1 MYCNS
6 TLSIGWAAGLGDL
19 NYTLKGRKK
28 MSLVL
33 DDIKKAVI
41 RSQHCQRN
49 FDLAQT
55 MPQEDVDL
63 LVYSAANCPSKQNI
77 SFYNLHVITDYET
90 ISRIHDVSAG
100 ATAVSKDTGERQIVT
115 NSQVLANVLFVFERK
130 TRAQMSDRLDNND
143 EKHDHDLDSM
153 FDLDEA
159 QDLKLFE
166 RDQDTAIGIAAGY
179 LNIVASMMGYSTGCC
194 QCFDSDAIEEILGL
208 EGKPALLMG
217 IGFKDATRNRRE
229 HPLDSNLVFSI
240 KKKEDI
246 DVRVIA

>member
-1 MYCNS
+1 
-6 TLSIGWAAGLGDL
+6 
-19 NYTLKGRKK
+19 

-49 FDLAQT
+49 FDLGKT

-77 SFYNLHVITDYET
+77 AFYNLHVITDSET
-90 ISRIHDVSAG
+90 ISKIHDVSQG
-100 ATAVSKDTGERQIVT
+100 ATAVSKDTGEQQIVT
-115 NSQVLANVLFVFERK
+115 NSQVLANVLFVFEKKKRN
-130 TRAQMSDRLDNND
+130 QMSDKLAIND
-143 EKHDHDLDSM
+143 AKHEHDLDSM

-159 QDLKLFE
+159 EDKKLFL

-179 LNIVASMMGYSTGCC
+179 LNIVASMMGYETGCC
-194 QCFDSDAIEEILGL
+194 QCFDLEAVTTILGL
-208 EGKPALLMG
+208 EGEPTLLMG
-217 IGFKDATRNRRE
+217 IGYKDATRNRRE
-229 HPLDSNLVFSI
+229 HPLDSDLVFSI

-246 DVRVIA
+246 AVSVIA

>member
-1 MYCNS
+1 
-6 TLSIGWAAGLGDL
+6 
-19 NYTLKGRKK
+19 

-77 SFYNLHVITDYET
+77 SFYNLHVITDQET
-90 ISRIHDVSAG
+90 ISRIHDVSQG
-100 ATAVSKDTGERQIVT
+100 ATAVSKNTGEQKIVT
-115 NSQVLANVLFVFERK
+115 NSQVLANVLFVFEKK
-130 TRAQMSDRLDNND
+130 TRAQMSDRLDIND
-143 EKHDHDLDSM
+143 AKHDHDLDSM

-159 QDLKLFE
+159 EDHKMFL

-179 LNIVASMMGYSTGCC
+179 LNIVASMMGYETGCC
-194 QCFDSDAIEEILGL
+194 QCFDLDAVTEVLGL
-208 EGKPALLMG
+208 EGEPTLLMG

-229 HPLDSNLVFSI
+229 HPLDSDLVFSI
-240 KKKEDI
+240 KKKEGI